1 MEPYSG
7 EIIKSMKSLVLVTE
21 KKFPN
26 VLGKDTSSVLY
37 LNCSKLFKV
46 SVAIGNCK
54 TKSDLTLNK
63 SLSEHKDVFK
73 DELRTLKDVQS
84 YYSC

>member
-1 MEPYSG
+1 
-7 EIIKSMKSLVLVTE
+7 MKSLVLVTE

-63 SLSEHKDVFK
+63 SLFE
-73 DELRTLKDVQS
+73 
-84 YYSC
+84 